1 MFSNRE
7 HIFAPSFFAHVMSGL
22 FLLVAFILLYK
33 NYSIIKNLDKYRL
46 ITIILVFSIAIGIHS
61 LSHLGMETIY
71 GFYPIAIVSH

>member
-1 MFSNRE
+1 MYRE
-7 HIFAPSFFAHVMSGL
+7 HIFAPSFIAHVISGI
-22 FLLVAFILLYK
+22 FLLVAFIILYK

-71 GFYPIAIVSH
+71 GYYPIAIVAH